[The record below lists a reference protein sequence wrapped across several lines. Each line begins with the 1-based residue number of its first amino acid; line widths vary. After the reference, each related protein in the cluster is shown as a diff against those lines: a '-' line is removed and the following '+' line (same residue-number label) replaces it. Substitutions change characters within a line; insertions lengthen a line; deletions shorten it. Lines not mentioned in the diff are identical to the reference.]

1 MRKLLYTLLLGLVGA
16 AIVHLAI
23 VFLLPEYSTKDGW
36 SRMSAIAD
44 YYETVSLQN
53 NPSGPLPASDDPFIE
68 AASCR
73 FNLEDGPLHIRSDG
87 TAPFWTLALFDERG
101 LNTFSLTDRTS
112 TTPSLDVVVMTS
124 GQMQQL
130 EIEIPTELSQALL
143 LETSVIEG
151 FVLVRSFVPDE
162 TWQPSVR
169 SFLNDIRCTALPGS
183 QSAD

>member
-1 MRKLLYTLLLGLVGA
+1 MRKLLYTFALGLIGA

-36 SRMSAIAD
+36 SRISAIAD
-44 YYETVSLQN
+44 YYETVPLQN
-53 NPSGPLPASDDPFIE
+53 NPSAPRHASDDPFIE

-87 TAPFWTLALFDERG
+87 TAPFWTVALFDERG
-101 LNTFSLTDRTS
+101 LNTFSLTDRAS
-112 TTPSLDVVVMTS
+112 TTPSLDIVVMTAS
-124 GQMQQL
+124 QMQHF
-130 EIEIPTELSQALL
+130 EVEIPTELSQALL

-151 FVLVRSFVPDE
+151 FALVRSFIPDE

-169 SFLNDIRCTALPGS
+169 SFLNDIRCTALPIS
-183 QSAD
+183 QSVD